1 MWRRFIAPR
10 RPVFALVLLLI
21 LVSAGLGALFV
32 WLLGDALSPILARA
46 GNALPLWLPA
56 AVFGLALAK
65 AASDFAQAA
74 LLARAGFA
82 IVADLQ
88 RAMFACLMRA
98 DLGALAAVHS
108 GGRLSVFFADAQTL
122 RDNFV
127 NAIVLILRHAA
138 AALALMGVMI
148 ALDPFFSLV
157 FLPVG
162 ILASGILQRFFGT
175 SARAARAQLQG
186 AADLSAAL
194 LDRMD
199 GVRAVKLAGREAH
212 EIMRIGT
219 YVATREQALVR
230 GADARAAAAPFTD
243 AIAGLA
249 IALVLL
255 LAAWRIR
262 EGAFDA
268 ADFLAFVFAAIQ
280 VGQALRQLAAQLGAI
295 AEGRAAASRLAALLA
310 TPAEPEDA
318 PSAPALAV
326 GEGRISFENV
336 RFSYRGANGP
346 ALDGLT
352 LTFAA
357 GKRTALVG
365 ASGSGKTT
373 LLNLIPRFYSPDAGE
388 VRIDGQN
395 IAEASLKSLRDRIA
409 LVTQDP
415 ILFDDTVAAN
425 IAFERP
431 DATLGD
437 IEAAARAAGAGFIA
451 DLSEGMQTRIGQ
463 SGATLSG
470 GQRQRLM
477 LARAFLKNAPIL
489 LLDEPSAALDAH
501 SAAELAAAIERLTAG
516 RTVVIVAHN
525 LASVLDVDEVVVLE
539 KGRVVE
545 QGPPALLLRQNGPF
559 AALVA
564 RQVPGLA
571 TG

>member
-1 MWRRFIAPR
+1 MWKRFIAPR
-10 RPVFALVLLLI
+10 KSAFILVLLLI

-32 WLLGDALSPILARA
+32 WLLGDALAPILERG

-65 AASDFAQAA
+65 AGSDFAQSA
-74 LLARAGFA
+74 LLTRAGLG

-108 GGRLSVFFADAQTL
+108 GGRLSVFFADAQLL
-122 RDNFV
+122 RDNLV
-127 NAIVLILRHAA
+127 NSTVLILRHSAA
-138 AALALMGVMI
+138 AIALIGVMM

-157 FLPVG
+157 FLPIG
-162 ILASGILQRFFGT
+162 ILASGVLRRFFGT
-175 SARAARAQLQG
+175 SAKAARAQLQG
-186 AADLSAAL
+186 ASDLSAAL

-212 EIMRIGT
+212 EIARIST
-219 YVATREQALVR
+219 YVAARELALVR

-262 EGAFDA
+262 EDAFNA

-280 VGQALRQLAAQLGAI
+280 VGQALRQVAAQLGAI
-295 AEGRAAASRLAALLA
+295 GEGRAAASRLAALLA
-310 TPAEPEDA
+310 TPAEPVDETAA
-318 PSAPALAV
+318 PPFLV
-326 GEGRISFENV
+326 GEGRISFENI
-336 RFSYRGANGP
+336 RFSYPGASGP
-346 ALDGLT
+346 ALDGLS
-352 LTFAA
+352 LTFAP

-365 ASGSGKTT
+365 ASGAGKSTIF
-373 LLNLIPRFYSPDAGE
+373 NLIPRFYSPDSGF
-388 VRIDGQN
+388 VRIDGRD
-395 IAEASLKSLRDRIA
+395 IAGIPLKSLRDRIA

-415 ILFDDTVAAN
+415 ILFDDTLGAN

-431 DATLGD
+431 DASSGE
-437 IEAAARAAGAGFIA
+437 IHAAAMAAGADFIA
-451 DLSEGMQTRIGQ
+451 DLPQGMETRIGQ
-463 SGATLSG
+463 GGASLSG

-477 LARAFLKNAPIL
+477 LARAFLKDAPIL

-501 SAAELAAAIERLTAG
+501 SAAQLGEAIERLTVG
-516 RTVVIVAHN
+516 RTVIIVAHN
-525 LASVLDVDEVVVLE
+525 LSSVLDADEIVVLE
-539 KGRVVE
+539 DGRVVE
-545 QGPPALLLRQNGPF
+545 QGPPATLLRQSGAF
-559 AALVA
+559 AALAA
-564 RQVPGLA
+564 RQGMNSTMP
-571 TG
+571 